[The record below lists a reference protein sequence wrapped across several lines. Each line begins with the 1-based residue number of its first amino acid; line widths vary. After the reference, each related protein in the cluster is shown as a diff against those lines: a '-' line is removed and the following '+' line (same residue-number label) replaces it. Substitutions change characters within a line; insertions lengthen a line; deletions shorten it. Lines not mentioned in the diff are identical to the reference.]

1 VNGVG
6 WRINETNEDGHSMN
20 IVRGLR
26 NPFAGLRSIALT
38 LLVVGVLCPLQAMS
52 QVPPRF
58 YWKTLSGANAVPLIV
73 TSMSGNTNPF
83 DAAHTVTPG
92 AEFDGTLAL
101 AGYARTFALF
111 DRSAMA
117 AVLLPMGRIS
127 GDVITPGGQA
137 VSQSVSGFGDP
148 TVEFNLNLIGPKAQK
163 SIPDVLRYEPG
174 FSLDVL
180 ADLAIPI
187 GEYDSNQSLNV
198 GQNRWYGRIGFPIV
212 WQLGAWVPG
221 RRTTLEF
228 LPALWM
234 FGDNTDYVGKTLETD
249 PLFQIDAHLTRD
261 FTEHLWGSLDAA
273 WYNGGEATIDGVTG
287 EELDNYGF
295 GLTLGYQINDN
306 LGLTFSYKSTASDN
320 APDDLQMDVFMISL
334 VSGWHP
340 LIEGSKRLSSE

>member
-1 VNGVG
+1 
-6 WRINETNEDGHSMN
+6 MN
-20 IVRGLR
+20 TVRGLM
-26 NPFAGLRSIALT
+26 NPVAGLRWPVIT
-38 LLVVGVLCPLQAMS
+38 LVAVGALCPLQAQS
-52 QVPPRF
+52 QVPARF
-58 YWKTLSGANAVPLIV
+58 YWKTLSGANAVPLILE
-73 TSMSGNTNPF
+73 SISGNTNPF
-83 DAAHTVTPG
+83 DPAHIVVPD
-92 AEFDGTLAL
+92 AQFEGTLAL
-101 AGYARTFALF
+101 AGYARTFTLF

-117 AVLLPMGRIS
+117 AVILPMGRLS
-127 GDVITPGGQA
+127 ADATTITGRP

-148 TVEFNLNLIGPKAQK
+148 TLEFDFNLIGPKAQK
-163 SIPDVLRYEPG
+163 NLPDVLRYEPG

-180 ADLAIPI
+180 ADLAVPI
-187 GEYDSNQSLNV
+187 GEYDSSQPLNI

-212 WQLGAWVPG
+212 WQLGEWVPG

-228 LPALWM
+228 LPAVWL
-234 FGDNTDYVGKTLETD
+234 FGDNTDFLGQTLETD

-273 WYNGGEATIDGVTG
+273 WYNGGKATVDGIEG

-334 VSGWHP
+334 VSAWHP
-340 LIEGSKRLSSE
+340 LIEGAKRLQSE

>member
-1 VNGVG
+1 
-6 WRINETNEDGHSMN
+6 MN
-20 IVRGLR
+20 TVPGLLSR
-26 NPFAGLRSIALT
+26 AVFLRWIAL
-38 LLVVGVLCPLQAMS
+38 VVVALGALCPLQAQS

-83 DAAHTVTPG
+83 DPAHNVVPG
-92 AEFDGTLAL
+92 ASFDSTLAL
-101 AGYARTFALF
+101 VGYARTFALF
-111 DRSAMA
+111 ERSAMA

-127 GDVITPGGQA
+127 GDVTVAGGRTIKESA
-137 VSQSVSGFGDP
+137 SGYGDP
-148 TVEFNLNLIGPKAQK
+148 TVELNLNLIGPKAQLN
-163 SIPDVLRYEPG
+163 IPDTLRYEPG

-187 GEYDSNQSLNV
+187 GEYDSSQPLNV

-212 WQLGAWVPG
+212 WQIGAWVPG

-228 LPALWM
+228 LPAVWL
-234 FGDNTDYVGKTLETD
+234 FGDNTDYVGQTLETD
-249 PLFQIDAHLTRD
+249 PMFQIDAHLTRD
-261 FTEHLWGSLDAA
+261 FTEHLWGSFDAA
-273 WYNGGEATIDGVTG
+273 WYDGGKATVDGIEG
-287 EELDNYGF
+287 EKLNNYGF

-306 LGLTFSYKSTASDN
+306 LGLTFSYKSTASDQ

-340 LIEGSKRLSSE
+340 LIEGSKRLKSE

>member
-1 VNGVG
+1 
-6 WRINETNEDGHSMN
+6 MN
-20 IVRGLR
+20 IVRSLINPMVRLR
-26 NPFAGLRSIALT
+26 WGVLAVVAAGL
-38 LLVVGVLCPLQAMS
+38 LLPLQAMS

-73 TSMSGNTNPF
+73 TSMTGNTNPF

-92 AEFDGTLAL
+92 AEFEGTLAL
-101 AGYARTFALF
+101 AGYARTFTLF

-127 GDVITPGGQA
+127 GDVITPLGEP

-163 SIPDVLRYEPG
+163 TIPDTLRYEPG
-174 FSLDVL
+174 FSLDVI

-187 GEYDSNQSLNV
+187 GEYDSDQPLNV

-228 LPALWM
+228 LPAVWL
-234 FGDNTDYVGKTLETD
+234 FGDNDDFVGKDMETD

-273 WYNGGEATIDGVTG
+273 WYNGGKATIDGVEG
-287 EELDNYGF
+287 EKLDNYGF
-295 GLTLGYQINDN
+295 GLTLGYQLNDN

-320 APDDLQMDVFMISL
+320 APDDLQMDVIMISL

-340 LIEGSKRLSSE
+340 IVEGAKRLQSE

>member
-1 VNGVG
+1 
-6 WRINETNEDGHSMN
+6 MN

-26 NPFAGLRSIALT
+26 NPFAGLRSITLT

-306 LGLTFSYKSTASDN
+306 LGLTFSYKSTASDDS
-320 APDDLQMDVFMISL
+320 PDDLQMDVFMISL